1 MNWKGRNGPL
11 LIAEIGGNHE
21 GDFEYA
27 KRLTQLAS
35 SSGVDAV
42 KFQIYTGDTIVSRV
56 EDPDRNKHFKKFELS
71 RDQYI
76 ELANI
81 CQENGVFFTAS
92 VWNEEALNWID
103 EFIPIYKIGSG
114 DLTAYPLLKR
124 IAKLSKPIIISTGLA
139 SFEEV
144 QDSVN
149 FLRKENIF
157 YEGVNNLAVLQCT
170 SMYPIRDEDANLNVI
185 SYYKNKLDVTV
196 GYSDHTEGTKAV
208 EVAYVLGAEV
218 IEMHFT
224 DEREGKEFRDH
235 KVSFTKEEIKIFIKK
250 IEQIQSLRGEQLKK
264 PLPIEIDNNHLTSF
278 RRAVYPSKDI
288 KKGAILSESN
298 LTILR
303 PNKGIDARD
312 YSKLIGKKIKKDVKE
327 GQSLDWDLIT

>member
-1 MNWKGRNGPL
+1 MTWKGKLGPL

-27 KRLTQLAS
+27 KVLTELACD
-35 SSGVDAV
+35 SGVDAV
-42 KFQIYTGDTIVSRV
+42 KFQIYTGDTIVSKV

-71 RDQYI
+71 KDQYV

-81 CQENGVFFTAS
+81 CKRNNVIFTSS

-114 DLTAYPLLKR
+114 DLTAHPLLSK

-139 SFEEV
+139 SFDEV
-144 QDSVN
+144 KETID
-149 FLRKENIF
+149 FLRKENKI
-157 YEGVNNLAVLQCT
+157 YEGSQNLAVLQCT
-170 SMYPIRDEDANLNVI
+170 SMYPIEDEDANLEVI
-185 SYYKNKLDVTV
+185 SLYKDKLDVVV
-196 GYSDHTEGTKAV
+196 GYSDHTTGKEAV
-208 EVAYVLGAEV
+208 EVAYTLGAE
-218 IEMHFT
+218 ILEMHFT
-224 DEREGKEFRDH
+224 DEREGKVFRDH
-235 KVSFTKEEIKIFIKK
+235 KVSFTNEEIKQLIFKIKK
-250 IEQIQSLRGEQLKK
+250 IQALRGKPEKK
-264 PLPIEIDNNHLTSF
+264 PLPIEIENNHLVSF

-288 KKGAILSESN
+288 KKGTVLSKSN

-303 PNKGIDARD
+303 PNKGIDAREFN
-312 YSKLIGKKIKKDVKE
+312 SLIGKKIKQDVKK